1 MLLEKDFY
9 YIRHGQT
16 DWNAKGRMQGFT
28 DIPLNET
35 GRQQAY
41 QAAESIKGIEI
52 LTICAS
58 PLGRALETAKIL
70 NEVLNCELII
80 LDDLKEACF
89 GDHEGLVDD
98 GWFAVWK
105 DGEFTPGGAETR
117 DQFLGRATAGINKA
131 IDRPGPVLIAAHGG
145 LYGSIKHYFGVQDN
159 QVLPN
164 CALAHHT
171 PPTAEN
177 ASWQRRFVNEGLI

>member
-1 MLLEKDFY
+1 MLLKKEFY

-16 DWNAKGRMQGFT
+16 DWNAAGRMQGFT

-41 QAAESIKGIEI
+41 QAAEAIKGTEI
-52 LTICAS
+52 ATICAS

-80 LDDLKEACF
+80 LDDLKEAGF
-89 GDHEGLVDD
+89 GNQEGLVDD
-98 GWFAVWK
+98 GWFEAWK
-105 DGEFTPGGAETR
+105 DGEFTPEGAETR
-117 DQFLGRATAGINKA
+117 AAFIERATAGINKA

-145 LYGSIKHYFGVQDN
+145 LYGAIKHHFGIPDN

-164 CALAHHT
+164 CALAHHA
-171 PPTAEN
+171 PPTAEHQN
-177 ASWQRRFVNEGLI
+177 WQLRFVNEG